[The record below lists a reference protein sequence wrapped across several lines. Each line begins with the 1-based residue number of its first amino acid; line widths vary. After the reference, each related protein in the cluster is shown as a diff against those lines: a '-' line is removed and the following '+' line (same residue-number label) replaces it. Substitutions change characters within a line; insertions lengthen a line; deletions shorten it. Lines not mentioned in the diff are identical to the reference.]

1 MGYIVN
7 FFSLSLFIKK
17 ISCTFAKI
25 NFERKFFMN
34 SQSIQTKIDI
44 YNFDELDDNIKN
56 LVNNAK
62 DAVKSSYSP
71 YSEFQVGAAVL
82 LENGMIFSASN
93 QENVAFPS
101 GLCAER
107 VAMFYAN
114 AQQPQTPVTAIA
126 IAAYTKGD
134 FLQTPISPCGAC
146 RQVLLETETRF
157 GNIIDIYLFGTK
169 EIFRIKGVQQLL
181 PLCFAHF

>member
-1 MGYIVN
+1 M
-7 FFSLSLFIKK
+7 K
-17 ISCTFAKI
+17 
-25 NFERKFFMN
+25 

-44 YNFDELDDNIKN
+44 YAFEELSDDIKSLIN
-56 LVNNAK
+56 SAK
-62 DAVKSSYSP
+62 AAVLTSYSP
-71 YSEFQVGAAVL
+71 YSEFKVGAAVL

-126 IAAYTKGD
+126 IAALTKGD

-157 GNIIDIYLFGTK
+157 GNFIDIYLFGNK
-169 EIFRIKGVQQLL
+169 EIFHIKGVQQLL